1 MGCSTDSKHPL
12 KEGGIFMAKATSAL
26 PASTGLLPTQQQR
39 YHYDIYAVLEGTQEL
54 YFGEDVA
61 VNVNLVEKVKVAC
74 PIPAGD
80 GQPTRG
86 FEILEKCYLSPTKRR
101 GVERRTLIWA
111 PTAQGVLLGDLH
123 ACGIPGTCAKQD
135 CPICS
140 AFGALQP
147 KQDISF
153 VGRLTHSGGVAIQP
167 ILPEVKQRAMH
178 PSTMTRQEGVTPMP
192 YRREYN
198 EPALLYPVY
207 NHCLSLTDQEFA
219 SVAYAF
225 LNALSRLGA
234 SNPKGVRLAEGR
246 FLASSDEPLLVLD
259 RYLAPL
265 GKRPIISPQQTN
277 PQTALEQFREA
288 ALFVY
293 GEHEATQTI
302 IHRASE
308 QGQHELF
315 QRWIGDMALQEL
327 QRYSIDFVQRV
338 LLRLPSDNG
347 GKKEA

>member
-1 MGCSTDSKHPL
+1 
-12 KEGGIFMAKATSAL
+12 MAKAPSPVPVT
-26 PASTGLLPTQQQR
+26 TGLQPTQQQR
-39 YHYDIYAVLEGTQEL
+39 YHYDIYAILEGTQEL

-74 PIPAGD
+74 SPLPASD
-80 GQPTRG
+80 GQPARDA
-86 FEILEKCYLSPTKRR
+86 EILEKCYLSPTKRR

-111 PTAQGVLLGDLH
+111 PTTHGVLLGDVRG
-123 ACGIPGTCAKQD
+123 CGIPSTCAQQD
-135 CPICS
+135 CPICC

-147 KQDISF
+147 KEDTSF

-167 ILPEVKQRAMH
+167 LLPEVKQRAMH
-178 PSTMTRQEGVTPMP
+178 PSTMTRQKGITPMP

-207 NHCLSLTDQEFA
+207 NHCLSLTDEEFT

-246 FLASSDEPLLVLD
+246 MLSENEPFLVVD

-265 GKRPIISPQQTN
+265 GKRPIISPQETN
-277 PQTALEQFREA
+277 PQVALEQFRDA
-288 ALFVY
+288 AFFAF
-293 GEHEATQTI
+293 GKREETEI
-302 IHRASE
+302 ITYSTGE
-308 QGQHELF
+308 QGNQQMVF
-315 QRWIGDMALQEL
+315 SRWIGDLALQQL
-327 QRYSIDFVQRV
+327 QYYSLNFVHRV
-338 LLRLPSDNG
+338 LLELPTSDGVKLLEPPSDESAQKG
-347 GKKEA
+347 R